1 MMESVQNNSVPREHE
16 ETARE
21 VHHRLVSYLSGRP
34 DLGLDKMLLNL
45 ALEPANPFDPKRK
58 RKFKK
63 GFVLVLLVAL
73 ALAATFVYFNFFPGA
88 Q

>member
-1 MMESVQNNSVPREHE
+1 MESIENNSATPERE
-16 ETARE
+16 ETTRE
-21 VHHRLVSYLSGRP
+21 VHRRLVSYLSDRP
-34 DLGLDKMLLNL
+34 DLGLDKMLSNF
-45 ALEPANPFDPKRK
+45 ALDPANPFDPKRK

>member
-1 MMESVQNNSVPREHE
+1 MESVQNNSVHREHE
-16 ETARE
+16 ETTHE
-21 VHHRLVSYLSGRP
+21 VHHRLVSYLSGRL

-58 RKFKK
+58 RKFRKD
-63 GFVLVLLVAL
+63 FVLVLLVAL

>member
-1 MMESVQNNSVPREHE
+1 MSESVEHNSASPEREG
-16 ETARE
+16 TTRE

-34 DLGLDKMLLNL
+34 DLGLGKMLLNF

-58 RKFKK
+58 RKFRK

-73 ALAATFVYFNFFPGA
+73 ALAATFAYFNFFPGA